1 MFNPAGVRGR
11 DSEAALKFNLTD
23 LLLERG
29 REKREERR
37 KSKRKKKKEK
47 HEKLA
52 QKQSRRGGK
61 HHVFSL

>member
-29 REKREERR
+29 REEERKRGREEERREKREE
-37 KSKRKKKKEK
+37 KVKEKRKKKNMK
-47 HEKLA
+47 
-52 QKQSRRGGK
+52 S
-61 HHVFSL
+61 